1 MKYLIQSLLFDE
13 KNHLVEFTIEE
24 EIKEDSK
31 GRFIEMIMEIPDYIE
46 HWDDYELK
54 LFYEWIFLFKKYIPV
69 NFEILVDEWIRG
81 ERLIQINQILD
92 ILKDDISFIEDIDD
106 YNKCLQLLKYNN
118 ITKNVRREL

>member
-31 GRFIEMIMEIPDYIE
+31 ERFIEMIMEIPDYIE

>member
-118 ITKNVRREL
+118 ITKNVRR